1 VRILLIMMTLLF
13 SLQAKSFF
21 SNEEQADRSKYIG
34 ALKDLVIAT
43 QKTRGL
49 TNSYLN
55 GNVASML
62 LVYGNRD
69 EMKKAIGTME
79 SLPLAEDPVIN
90 ARATSISLALIKL
103 NRKAFRTKNPAEV
116 FESYSEL
123 IEQTLMLAQTVS
135 KRGSK
140 TLNPVG
146 KSLSSIMM
154 ETILPYTENVG
165 QMRGMGSGIVAKKE
179 YTQMQRAQ
187 MLAYSSE
194 IQRLYSKLLDE
205 TNVVVSGNKQYFNQD
220 IQVKLKSIEKLTENY
235 IELTKKNVL
244 ENKDI
249 KLNADDY
256 FDKGTAIIS
265 LLIEVYNINNGVILE
280 DSKGWL

>member
-1 VRILLIMMTLLF
+1 MRLFLIVAILIFNLEAKSLF
-13 SLQAKSFF
+13 SNSK
-21 SNEEQADRSKYIG
+21 QADSSVYIG
-34 ALKDLVIAT
+34 SLKDLVIAT

-62 LVYGNRD
+62 LVYGNRE

-90 ARATSISLALIKL
+90 ARATSISQALIKL
-103 NRKAFRTKNPAEV
+103 NRKAFRTKNPAVV

-140 TLNPVG
+140 NLNPVG

-165 QMRGMGSGIVAKKE
+165 QMRGMGSGLVAKKDM
-179 YTQMQRAQ
+179 TQMQKAQ

-194 IQRLYSKLLDE
+194 IERLYSKLLTE
-205 TNVVVSGNKQYFNQD
+205 TNVVVSANKQYFNQD
-220 IQVKLKSIEKLTENY
+220 IQVKLKDIEKLTKSY
-235 IELTKKNVL
+235 ITLTKKSVL
-244 ENKDI
+244 DSKDI

-265 LLIEVYNINNGVILE
+265 LLIDVYNINNSVILE

>member
-1 VRILLIMMTLLF
+1 MRIFIIIMVLIFSLEAKSLF
-13 SLQAKSFF
+13 S
-21 SNEEQADRSKYIG
+21 NDEQAQRSKYIG

-55 GNVASML
+55 GNVAAML

-79 SLPLAEDPVIN
+79 SLPLAADPVIN
-90 ARATSISLALIKL
+90 ARATSISQALIKL
-103 NRKAFRTKNPAEV
+103 NRKAFKTKNPAEV
-116 FESYSEL
+116 FENYSEL
-123 IEQTLMLAQTVS
+123 IDQTLMLAQTVS
-135 KRGSK
+135 KRGAK
-140 TLNPVG
+140 KLNPVG

-165 QMRGMGSGIVAKKE
+165 QMRGMGAGLVAKKKA
-179 YTQMQRAQ
+179 TKMQKAQ
-187 MLAYSSE
+187 MLAFISE
-194 IQRLYSKLLDE
+194 IERLYSKLFLE
-205 TNVVVSGNKQYFNQD
+205 TSSVVSIHNQYFNEE
-220 IQVKLKSIEKLTENY
+220 IMIKLKTLDSLTKSY
-235 IELTKKNVL
+235 IDLTKKNVL
-244 ENKDI
+244 NTKDI
-249 KLNADDY
+249 KLNPDDY

-265 LLIEVYNINNGVILE
+265 LLIEIYNINNSVILE